1 MCRIAGIIS
10 NKFTAEE
17 RQEKTAAMCKI
28 LAHGGPDDEGFYAN
42 TEVGL
47 AFGHRRLAIIDLSA
61 KGHQPMADTMQ
72 KAWITFNGEIYNY
85 LELKLELQQLGAD
98 FFSDTD
104 TEVIIQAY
112 IYWGDNAFAKLKG
125 MFAFALYDTQ
135 KQLTYLVRDSAGIK
149 PLYYYAYNGQLSFA
163 SEVKAFRD
171 TGLSIEPDSDWAIR
185 FLAFGH
191 VPEPYTTLKNVWS
204 LPKGHYLCWN
214 HISNSFIIQT
224 YAIKT
229 DKITINHQRKAHQAI
244 KDTLNK
250 VTIRQLL
257 ADAPIG
263 IFLSGGIDSSLLTLL
278 AHQYKKN
285 GLRTVSVCFDEK
297 AYDERDYQYI
307 ILDKIKIDNHTHLI
321 KQQDFA
327 AALQHIMADMDM
339 PTTDG
344 INSWFISK
352 YAQQSGLKAV
362 LSGIGAD
369 ELFGGY
375 PSFRRIKYL
384 KYLKKL
390 PQFLLKVLSN
400 LGFDKLKRISLL
412 SYNHPLAEYLFLR
425 GLFVPADIAH
435 ILNIPEKQVID
446 VLFASPIALNHKM
459 NDEQKASWFETNLYM
474 QNQLLR
480 DTDVMSMA
488 HGLEVRVPFLD
499 EDFQE
504 VVAQIDPAIRFNNR
518 QPKKILIDS
527 FESLLPPEI
536 WNRPKM
542 GFTFPL
548 QEWMRTHHQI
558 GDTQFYKGKA
568 AQKFIKR
575 FRNKQIHWSKAFAL
589 YQLQLHN
596 PNIQP
601 VSKKVE
607 LLTLESFSAMGGIQK
622 MSRTMAYTLKQITDK
637 RHWHF
642 NTLSCYDHDKHLDN
656 LYLPA
661 YQFKG
666 YNQKRTSFALK
677 ATLSGLRSDVV
688 ILSHINLAPIGWL
701 IKLLKPKCEVW
712 LVVHGIEVW
721 RPLKTFQQKLLN
733 RCDKIICVS
742 NFTRNKIISLHQA
755 NPNKCIVLNNT
766 LDPSLKLPV
775 NFKKPD
781 YLMDRYQLSGEH
793 QVIFTLT
800 RLASSEQYKGYEQVI
815 QTVARLKDQFPGIR
829 YILSGKYDQR
839 EGARIKALIEKH
851 EVEAQVMLTGFIK
864 ETELEDH
871 FLLADVFVL
880 PSKKEGFG
888 IVFIEALACGLP
900 VICGNEDGSLD
911 AIHNGELG
919 KAINTD
925 NIEEL
930 EQAIQEHLQKP
941 LTPERRKELQSKCLE
956 YFDLPVYAKKLE
968 KLLTE
973 QMY

>member
-10 NKFTAEE
+10 NKLTAEE
-17 RQEKTAAMCKI
+17 RLQKTAAMCKI
-28 LAHGGPDDEGFYAN
+28 LAHGGPDDEGLYSNTGAN
-42 TEVGL
+42 LV
-47 AFGHRRLAIIDLSA
+47 FGHRRLAIIDLSA
-61 KGHQPMADTMQ
+61 KGHQPMADVRQ

-85 LELKLELQQLGAD
+85 LQLKQELQEHGLI
-98 FFSDTD
+98 FYSDTD

-112 IYWGDNAFAKLKG
+112 MQWGTNAFARLKG

-149 PLYYYAYNGQLSFA
+149 PLYYFTANTQLSFA
-163 SEVKAFRD
+163 SEVKALRD
-171 TGLSIEPDSDWAIR
+171 AGLATEPDTDWTIR

-191 VPEPYTTLKNVWS
+191 IPEPYTTLKNVWN

-214 HISNSFIIQT
+214 HCSNSFTIQS
-224 YAIKT
+224 YVLKT
-229 DKITINHQRKAHQAI
+229 KKTPINHQDEAHQVI

-250 VTIRQLL
+250 VTRRQLL

-263 IFLSGGIDSSLLTLL
+263 VFLSGGVDSGLLTLL

-285 GLRTVSVCFDEK
+285 ELRTVSVCFNEK
-297 AYDERDYQYI
+297 AYDERDYQHI
-307 ILDKIKIDNHTHLI
+307 ILNKIKVDNYTHLV
-321 KQQDFA
+321 KQQDFDTD
-327 AALQHIMADMDM
+327 LQHIMADMDM

-352 YAQQSGLKAV
+352 YAKQSGLKVV

-375 PSFRRIKYL
+375 PSFYRIKYL
-384 KYLKKL
+384 KFLKKL
-390 PQFLLKVLSN
+390 PRFLLKAASN
-400 LGFDKLKRISLL
+400 LGIDKLKRIALL
-412 SYNHPLAEYLFLR
+412 SYKHPLAEYLFLR
-425 GLFVPADIAH
+425 GLFVPADIAR
-435 ILNIPEKQVID
+435 ILNIPEKKVTGI
-446 VLFASPIALNHKM
+446 LFSTPVAANSELS
-459 NDEQKASWFETNLYM
+459 DEERASWFETNFYM

-499 EDFQE
+499 EDFQQA
-504 VVAQIDPAIRFNNR
+504 VAQITPAIRFNNR
-518 QPKKILIDS
+518 QPKKTLVDS
-527 FESLLPPEI
+527 FMHMLPPEI

-548 QEWMRTHHQI
+548 QEWMRNHQQI
-558 GDTQFYKGKA
+558 GNTQFYKGKA
-568 AQKFIKR
+568 VQKLIKR
-575 FRNKQIHWSKAFAL
+575 FRNKQVHWSKAFAL
-589 YQLQLHN
+589 YQLQLNN
-596 PNIQP
+596 PVRQLA
-601 VSKKVE
+601 SKKVV
-607 LLTLESFSAMGGIQK
+607 LLTLESFSATGGIQK
-622 MSRTMAYTLKQITDK
+622 MSRTMAFVLKQITDK
-637 RHWHF
+637 NCWNF
-642 NTLSCYDHDKHLDN
+642 SMLSCYDHDQHLDN

-666 YNQKRTSFALK
+666 YNQRRSSFALK
-677 ATLSGLRSDVV
+677 AALSGLRSDIM

-721 RPLKTFQQKLLN
+721 RPLKKLQQKLLN
-733 RCDKIICVS
+733 CCDKIICVS
-742 NFTRNKIISLHQA
+742 NFTRNKVISLHHA
-755 NPNKCIVLNNT
+755 NPGKCIVLNNT

-775 NFKKPD
+775 VFKKPD
-781 YLMDRYQLSGEH
+781 YLMQRYQLNQEH

-800 RLASSEQYKGYEQVI
+800 RLASTEQYKGYEQVLQAI
-815 QTVARLKDQFPGIR
+815 ARLKNKYPQIR

-839 EGARIKALIEKH
+839 EGARIMTLISKY
-851 EVEAQVMLTGFIK
+851 EVEEQVILTGFIN
-864 ETELEDH
+864 EAELEDH

-925 NIEEL
+925 NILEL
-930 EQAIQEHLQKP
+930 EQAILEHLQTP
-941 LTPERRKELQSKCLE
+941 LMPERRKELQNKCLE
-956 YFDLPVYAKKLE
+956 YFDLPVYTHKLE
-968 KLLTE
+968 KLLTA
-973 QMY
+973 